1 MTASELHTRAM
12 LVSLRISA
20 WGATC
25 QDKEASAEV
34 AKIYGAKKDSGKYTK
49 RLMPKG
55 DNAYQKLQSHIAAM
69 RVTCYAQTLPWS
81 DDGWRM
87 LPIKNHAQ
95 FTDAMRNGSHVYDS
109 LLADLVSEYP
119 TLKAQ
124 AIEEATEEAVRTGN
138 PRRLLKDSDFPRDIY
153 GEYSWGIEYNPVP
166 APSDF
171 RVSLPM
177 EEINAIAA
185 RTEQRVKDAFQSAM
199 TGPKGAVTRL
209 YDVVSKIQETLAN
222 PEGIFRDTLIGNARE
237 LCDILTRLNV
247 TDDPA
252 LETLRRQTELL
263 AMSEPQT
270 IRDNPAVR
278 VDVAA
283 EAQNILDAM
292 QSTYGAIF
300 A

>member
-1 MTASELHTRAM
+1 M
-12 LVSLRISA
+12 LVSLRISS
-20 WGATC
+20 WGATKE
-25 QDKEASAEV
+25 DKEVSAEV
-34 AKIYGAKKDSGKYTK
+34 ARLYGAKTESGKYTK

-55 DNAYQKLQSHIAAM
+55 KNAYQDLQSHIAAM
-69 RVTCYAQTLPWS
+69 RNACYAQTLPWS

-87 LPIKNHAQ
+87 LPIKNHSH
-95 FTDAMRNGSHVYDS
+95 FTDTMRNGSHVYDS
-109 LLADLVSEYP
+109 LLATLVSEYP
-119 TLKAQ
+119 TLKQQ
-124 AIEEATEEAVRTGN
+124 AIDDATQQAKITGN
-138 PRRLLKDSDFPRDIY
+138 PRRLLSDSDFPRDVF

-166 APSDF
+166 AATDF
-171 RVSLPM
+171 RVSLPKD
-177 EEINAIAA
+177 EIDAIAA
-185 RTEQRVKDAFQSAM
+185 RTEQRVRDAFQSAM

-209 YDVVSKIQETLAN
+209 YEVVSKIQETLAN

-247 TDDPA
+247 TEDPA

-270 IRDNPAVR
+270 IRDNADVR
-278 VDVAA
+278 ASVAN
-283 EAQNILDAM
+283 EAQSILDAM

>member
-1 MTASELHTRAM
+1 MTASDLHTRAM

-20 WGATC
+20 WSARKYDRKVSQETATAHNTTL
-25 QDKEASAEV
+25 DAGRYNKH
-34 AKIYGAKKDSGKYTK
+34 
-49 RLMPKG
+49 LLPG
-55 DNAYQKLQSHIAAM
+55 DAPAYKSLVSHIADL
-69 RVTCYAQTLPWS
+69 RVKHYAQTLAWS
-81 DDGWRM
+81 DDGWRL
-87 LPIKNHAQ
+87 LPVKNYQAY
-95 FTDAMRNGSHVYDS
+95 TDMVRAGFHTADS
-109 LLADLVSEYP
+109 LLADFCADYP
-119 TLKAQ
+119 Q
-124 AIEEATEEAVRTGN
+124 YQNEA
-138 PRRLLKDSDFPRDIY
+138 RRVLNGMYSDLDYPSDIRSR
-153 GEYSWGIEYNPVP
+153 YSWAVEYNPVP
-166 APSDF
+166 AGTDF
-171 RVSLPM
+171 RVTLAR
-177 EEINAIAA
+177 EEIDAIAA

-283 EAQNILDAM
+283 EAQSILDQMTA
-292 QSTYGAIF
+292 TYGSIF